1 MGRLMFEVNVLFC
14 WLCVAKLIWIKE
26 GRIDFYAIFEQL
38 VQNIIDEGGLEVT
51 LLMYKVFIRN
61 LV

>member
-1 MGRLMFEVNVLFC
+1 MLNYNFSFIF
-14 WLCVAKLIWIKE
+14 VAE

-51 LLMYKVFIRN
+51 LLMYKVK
-61 LV
+61 LK